1 MGTACA
7 CSRYM
12 DPESFI
18 KEVFSS
24 SCLVN
29 LTSSDIDNILFIRIK
44 GGNDLI
50 GRTNLEITEEMY
62 AEIAQ
67 DIYDKRYY
75 KSKKDKQIE
84 RGNDRLHDIC
94 SGFIKNFYQFINI
107 NNSVNCLIFKLLMNP
122 FTLKE
127 KTAFDEKV
135 KHFYNTIK
143 CANFFDSES
152 DLTQK
157 EIKYKDFCNTFAT
170 YLAIVLSGY
179 TKLIFSLLD
188 ENNCDEETLRV
199 YKINMEKYF
208 KSGTIKEYYS
218 YITQKLREK
227 IEKSKTATNIDRDIV
242 SLDDFIYFCQQEPFV
257 LNYFKLRENYLQ
269 FAEEKESSNII
280 KDNK

>member
-7 CSRYM
+7 CSRYL

-18 KEVFSS
+18 KEIFST
-24 SCLVN
+24 SCLIN
-29 LTSSDIDNILFIRIK
+29 LTSQDIDNILFIRIK

-84 RGNDRLHDIC
+84 KGNDMFHDIC
-94 SGFIKNFYQFINI
+94 MGFIKNFYPLINI
-107 NNSVNCLIFKLLMNP
+107 NNSINCLIFKLLMNP
-122 FTLKE
+122 FVLKE
-127 KTAFDEKV
+127 KTAFDVKV

-143 CANFFDSES
+143 CVNFIDSES

-170 YLAIVLSGY
+170 YLAIILSGY

-188 ENNCDEETLRV
+188 ENNCDELTKREFKV
-199 YKINMEKYF
+199 NMEKYF
-208 KSGTIKEYYS
+208 HSDTIKEYYS
-218 YITQKLREK
+218 HITKKLRDK
-227 IEKSKTATNIDRDIV
+227 IEKSKTSTNIDEDTV
-242 SLDDFIYFCQQEPFV
+242 SLDDFIYFCQQESFV

-269 FAEEKESSNII
+269 FAEKKDNSNII
-280 KDNK
+280 KDDK